1 MKLLAIVASLAAVWT
16 GEATA
21 QATWNLPTPYGD
33 SFLVTKTDQWFA
45 DEVEKRTDGALK
57 INLHT
62 GSSLY
67 QMPEILPAIRSG
79 QVQIGEIVLSS
90 YSNENPVF
98 ALENIPL

>member
-1 MKLLAIVASLAAVWT
+1 M
-16 GEATA
+16 
-21 QATWNLPTPYGD
+21 
-33 SFLVTKTDQWFA
+33 TKTDQWFA
-45 DEVEKRTDGALK
+45 DEVEKRTDGVLK

-79 QVQIGEIVLSS
+79 QGQIGEIVLSS

-98 ALENIPL
+98 ALENIPFLAVGVGEAKELYDVQKRIPSGAAV